1 LQVLVTA
8 EDAEKEPAEEPA
20 DTVVAIVGHPCAPGH
35 TQNVG
40 LVEGSGGADKVAA
53 RVAAMATEEEEEEL
67 VVTGVKVEP
76 CVCVCLRVC
85 VCVCSGELI

>member
-20 DTVVAIVGHPCAPGH
+20 DTVVAIV
-35 TQNVG
+35 
-40 LVEGSGGADKVAA
+40 EGSGKADKVAA
-53 RVAAMATEEEEEEL
+53 RVAAKATEEEEEEL
-67 VVTGVKVEP
+67 VVTEVKVEP

-85 VCVCSGELI
+85 VCVCVCVLGN